1 MGLKITISNADYST
15 APSVTYFESLK
26 GRFVSLSP
34 TQITIKSIDPSLSN
48 YYYAYAIID
57 DNKIKI
63 KTPVV
68 SGVSLNSV
76 SLGYDSLSNEMYV
89 MYLEGGGL
97 AGQVSKF
104 TFNGGFNVVHSS
116 YGAIN
121 VPKGSYSTVE
131 WSLTSLT
138 VSDGINTLT
147 VPYSDM
153 PNFVPKILG
162 GLVINNQTIAFD
174 YEILP

>member
-1 MGLKITISNADYST
+1 MGLKITISNADYS
-15 APSVTYFESLK
+15 PNLPGTYFESLN
-26 GRFVSLSP
+26 GRLVSLSP
-34 TQITIKSIDPSLSN
+34 TQITIKSIEAGINN
-48 YYYAYAIID
+48 YYYVYAIID

-63 KTPVV
+63 KTPVI
-68 SGVSLNSV
+68 SSV
-76 SLGYDSLSNEMYV
+76 SSNTVPLGYDSLSNEMYV
-89 MYLEGGGL
+89 LYVDGGS
-97 AGQVSKF
+97 AGKVTKF
-104 TFNGGFNVVHSS
+104 KFNGGFEDVHSS
-116 YGAIN
+116 YGVIN
-121 VPKGSYSTVE
+121 VPKGNYSTVE

-162 GLVINNQTIAFD
+162 GLVINNQTIAID